1 MPRQKLERLEGVERD
16 EEMYRRTIAAACKK
30 LTLARLQLLMR
41 AVRYAEEGRDF
52 VVVDLKQW
60 RDPRQRETLI
70 QSLGLGDGRRSAP
83 Q

>member
-1 MPRQKLERLEGVERD
+1 MARSRLERLEGAARD

-30 LTLARLQLLMR
+30 LPLARLQHLMR

-60 RDPRQRETLI
+60 RDPHQRETLI
-70 QSLGLGDGRRSAP
+70 QSLGLGDGKRSGP
-83 Q
+83 L

>member
-1 MPRQKLERLEGVERD
+1 MARSRLERLEGVARE
-16 EEMYRRTIAAACKK
+16 EEMFRRTIAAACKK
-30 LTLARLQLLMR
+30 LPLARLQMLMR

-60 RDPRQRETLI
+60 RDPHHRETLI
-70 QSLGLGDGRRSAP
+70 QSLGLSGGKRRGP